1 MNTRNLAIQAISY
14 LNSLDGND
22 IPDCKKWFDKR
33 EREYAA
39 LLKLNKAGLGATMG
53 ELQKMADEPLKDQYA
68 KKVIAQL
75 KKIDLRVSEL
85 DKRKD
90 GIDKNPNMWKNFF
103 SGLESVPTYK
113 CKQALDSIESQTNKL
128 ASKMDELL
136 KSITME
142 QAEKFGYPVI
152 GLDESDFN

>member
-1 MNTRNLAIQAISY
+1 
-14 LNSLDGND
+14 
-22 IPDCKKWFDKR
+22 
-33 EREYAA
+33 
-39 LLKLNKAGLGATMG
+39 
-53 ELQKMADEPLKDQYA
+53 
-68 KKVIAQL
+68 
-75 KKIDLRVSEL
+75 
-85 DKRKD
+85 
-90 GIDKNPNMWKNFF
+90 MWKNFF

>member
-1 MNTRNLAIQAISY
+1 MNTRNLAMQAISY
-14 LNSLDGND
+14 LNSLKCSD
-22 IPDCKKWFDKR
+22 IPDCQKFFNDR

-39 LLKLNKAGLGATMG
+39 LLKLNKAGLGATMS
-53 ELQKMADEPLKDQYA
+53 ELQELANEPLKDQYA

-75 KKIDLRVSEL
+75 KKIDLRVSKL

-90 GIDKNPNMWKNFF
+90 GIDKDPSMWKNFF
-103 SGLESVPTYK
+103 SGYESVPTYK
-113 CKQALDSIESQTNKL
+113 CKQALESIESQSNKL
-128 ASKMDELL
+128 ASKMDKLL

-142 QAEKFGYPVI
+142 QDEKFGYEVI